1 MQAKKNN
8 NSGKNKH
15 LTLNDRI
22 SIAEY
27 LAKGLS
33 FKEIA
38 RALGKSPS
46 TISREI
52 KRHTYMEANSFTK
65 QPEAVCPQLPEKEP
79 FKLQPDPS
87 CLHCPP
93 CTRGIRK
100 SPERL
105 PQRHPAEKEQFRRTR
120 PHNLRRCPFRSAYL
134 PHNPDLPSS
143 GIHLDCLPP
152 HKERLL
158 QRRAD

>member
-38 RALGKSPS
+38 RALGKSPP

-52 KRHTYMEANSFTK
+52 KRHTYM
-65 QPEAVCPQLPEKEP
+65 
-79 FKLQPDPS
+79 
-87 CLHCPP
+87 
-93 CTRGIRK
+93 
-100 SPERL
+100 
-105 PQRHPAEKEQFRRTR
+105 
-120 PHNLRRCPFRSAYL
+120 
-134 PHNPDLPSS
+134 
-143 GIHLDCLPP
+143 
-152 HKERLL
+152 
-158 QRRAD
+158 